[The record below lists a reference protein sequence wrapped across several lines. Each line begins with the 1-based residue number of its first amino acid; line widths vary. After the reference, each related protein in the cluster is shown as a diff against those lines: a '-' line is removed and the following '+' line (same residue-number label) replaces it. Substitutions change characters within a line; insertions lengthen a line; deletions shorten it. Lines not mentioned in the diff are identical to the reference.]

1 MYQTFPIS
9 ANRCRVIQTICFP
22 IESVALDDFSERAKY
37 YYQRIDAALD
47 EDLPFLLRQQL
58 GLNSKFAQQGR
69 FGALEPSVGK
79 FAYWYSQQML
89 KQLDLG

>member
-1 MYQTFPIS
+1 MYQAFPLS

-22 IESVALDDFSERAKY
+22 AESVALDDFSERAKY
-37 YYQRIDAALD
+37 YYQRIDVALD

-69 FGALEPSVGK
+69 FAALEPSVGK

-89 KQLDLG
+89 KQV

>member
-1 MYQTFPIS
+1 LFS
-9 ANRCRVIQTICFP
+9 DRVR
-22 IESVALDDFSERAKY
+22 RAEY

-69 FGALEPSVGK
+69 FGSLEPSVGK

-89 KQLDLG
+89 KQL